1 MAKLPGAIQGAR
13 VVGERYVRSQRQQN
27 PEGRMPLF
35 DHLRELR
42 NRVVKMALALI
53 AGMIVG
59 FVFFNPVWHF
69 IERPLCSATI
79 RGATGCQTLGIDKL
93 VLNGPLDAFY
103 LRVKV
108 ALIVGIILSSPVWL
122 YQLWSFIAP
131 GLYSREKRWGYTFIG
146 TAVPLFLVGN
156 ALAYLS
162 LGRSMHYLLGLTPSG
177 VGNFIQVD
185 LYMSFVMTIMLA
197 FGLAFELP
205 LLIIMLNLA
214 GILTHARF
222 RKWRRMM
229 IFGIFLIAGVANP
242 SPDPITMLILGGACV
257 ALVEVAEFIV
267 WYNDRRRA
275 RLHPDPYAGLADDE
289 LSPID
294 LNSLDD
300 DLDDRPD
307 SRLN

>member
-13 VVGERYVRSQRQQN
+13 VVGERYVRSQRQRN

-42 NRVVKMALALI
+42 NRVVKMTLALI

-69 IERPLCSATI
+69 IERPLCRATI
-79 RGATGCQTLGIDKL
+79 RGATGCQILGVDKL
-93 VLNGPLDAFY
+93 ALNGPLDAFY

-131 GLYSREKRWGYTFIG
+131 GLHAREKRWGYTFIA

-156 ALAYLS
+156 VLAYLS
-162 LGRSMHYLLGLTPSG
+162 LGRSMHYLLGLTPGG
-177 VGNFIQVD
+177 VSNIIQVD

-214 GILTHARF
+214 GILTHERF
-222 RKWRRMM
+222 RKWRRML
-229 IFGIFLIAGVANP
+229 IFGTFLIAGVANP
-242 SPDPITMLILGGACV
+242 SPDPITMLILGGACA

-294 LNSLDD
+294 LN
-300 DLDDRPD
+300 DLDDGMDDHPD
-307 SRLN
+307 RHLN

>member
-1 MAKLPGAIQGAR
+1 MAKVPGAIQGAR
-13 VVGERYVRSQRQQN
+13 IVGERYVRSQRRQN

-42 NRVVKMALALI
+42 NRIVKAALALI
-53 AGMIVG
+53 AGMVVG
-59 FVFFNPVWHF
+59 FVFFLPVWHV

-79 RGATGCQTLGIDKL
+79 RGHTGCSALGIDKL

-131 GLYSREKRWGYTFIG
+131 GLYAREKRWGYIFLS
-146 TAVPLFLVGN
+146 TAVPLFLAGN
-156 ALAYLS
+156 VLAFLS
-162 LGRSMHYLLGLTPSG
+162 LGRTMHYLLGLTPGG
-177 VGNFIQVD
+177 VDNLIQVD
-185 LYMSFVMTIMLA
+185 TYMSFVMTMMLA
-197 FGLAFELP
+197 FGIAFEVP

-214 GILTHARF
+214 GILTHRRF
-222 RKWRRMM
+222 RKWRRVM
-229 IFGIFLIAGVANP
+229 IFAVFLIAGLANP
-242 SPDPITMLILGGACV
+242 SPDPTTMLILGGACA

-267 WYNDRRRA
+267 WSNDRRRA
-275 RLHPDPYAGLADDE
+275 RRHPGLYAGLADDE

-294 LNSLDD
+294 LEDTQ
-300 DLDDRPD
+300 DRG
-307 SRLN
+307 RLN